1 MNIRL
6 DKYLADMSVGTRTK
20 VKQYVKAGRIKVND
34 KMVKDSAVKIVT
46 EKDRVLFDD
55 APVIYIDY
63 EYYMLNKPAGV
74 LTAVTDFKEKTV
86 LDLIISSR
94 KDLFPVGRLD
104 RDTMGLLL
112 ITNNGELSHNMLSPK
127 KHVDKK
133 YYVELNDT
141 LTEEMCRQI
150 TEGVWIEKDTIP
162 RPAILE
168 VLDNVPGRIRVNLT
182 IHEGRFHQVKKMFE
196 AVGRRVI
203 FLKRVEFGPL
213 KLDENLKYGEYRKLN
228 DKEMTLLKEYM

>member
-34 KMVKDSAVKIVT
+34 KMVKDSAVKIDT

-104 RDTMGLLL
+104 RDTVGLLL
-112 ITNNGELSHNMLSPK
+112 ITNNGELSHNMLSPR

-150 TEGVWIEKDTIP
+150 TEGVWIEKDTIS